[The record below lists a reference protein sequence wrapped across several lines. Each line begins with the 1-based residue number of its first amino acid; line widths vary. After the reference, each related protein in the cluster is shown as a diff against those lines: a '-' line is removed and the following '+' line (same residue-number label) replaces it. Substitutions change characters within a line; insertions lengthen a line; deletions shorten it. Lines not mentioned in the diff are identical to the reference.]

1 MKIDHV
7 LFEATYDGVKT
18 WVCQITEEDKNR
30 FWRAQLPSG
39 NTPQEN
45 QRIKVKVIDE
55 AFKKFNGEIKS
66 EMQ

>member
-18 WVCQITEEDKNR
+18 WVCQITEEDKGR
-30 FWRAQLPSG
+30 YWRAESPAGKS
-39 NTPQEN
+39 PQEN
-45 QRIKVKVIDE
+45 QHIKVKVIDE
-55 AFKKFNGEIKS
+55 AFKKFNDDIKS